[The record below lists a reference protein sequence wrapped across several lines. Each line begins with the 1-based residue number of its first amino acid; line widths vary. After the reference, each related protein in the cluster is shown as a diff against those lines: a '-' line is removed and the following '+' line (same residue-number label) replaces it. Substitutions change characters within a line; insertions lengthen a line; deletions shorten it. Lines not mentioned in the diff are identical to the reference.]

1 MFKCGD
7 GRCVSPD
14 KICDDKFDCID
25 AADERDC
32 GKKII
37 LNILFSTGCHQEVG
51 FSVLIQGFKKTLQ
64 RFKIVAKNL

>member
-37 LNILFSTGCHQEVG
+37 LLFYFLQGIPKRSN
-51 FSVLIQGFKKTLQ
+51 SVL
-64 RFKIVAKNL
+64 